1 MPTIAQIQKDLKVFD
16 TQARTALET
25 EKPEDH
31 IQSSWESL
39 FHMPLSNIS
48 AKSFTDYY
56 RKMRSSTRKMSGGMA
71 PLSYT
76 MTPGTIGVYGNFP
89 TEISSDPAS
98 IQALDVFY
106 QNSLNRGCGTE
117 NSSLPVPE
125 DMGSNKVGG
134 AKTRTKS
141 RKVARKSYKNK
152 RVTKSRKNARKTLRK
167 GARKGLRRY
176 KGGNLAESLMMHPY
190 ISSAPPNLIQMA
202 AAGVSGATAPVPF
215 PGTPVAHQWQYV
227 SNGTAGLIDPGI
239 VTPIGSDFAKL
250 ASPAPWQTSN

>member
-16 TQARTALET
+16 TQARAALEKD
-25 EKPEDH
+25 KPEAH
-31 IQSSWESL
+31 IQSSWESI
-39 FHMPLSNIS
+39 FHMPLSNTS
-48 AKSFTDYY
+48 AKSFTNYY
-56 RKMRSSTRKMSGGMA
+56 RKMRSNTRKMTGGMA

-89 TEISSDPAS
+89 TEIASDPAS

-106 QNSLNRGCGTE
+106 QNSLNKGCGIE

-134 AKTRTKS
+134 AKTRVKS
-141 RKVARKSYKNK
+141 RKAARKSYKNK
-152 RVTKSRKNARKTLRK
+152 RVTKSRKNVRKTLRK
-167 GARKGLRRY
+167 GLRKGMRKYR
-176 KGGNLAESLMMHPY
+176 GGNLTESLVMHPY

-202 AAGVSGATAPVPF
+202 AATVSGATEPVPF
-215 PGTPVAHQWQYV
+215 PGSPVVHQWQYV

-250 ASPAPWQTSN
+250 ASPAPWQTPN